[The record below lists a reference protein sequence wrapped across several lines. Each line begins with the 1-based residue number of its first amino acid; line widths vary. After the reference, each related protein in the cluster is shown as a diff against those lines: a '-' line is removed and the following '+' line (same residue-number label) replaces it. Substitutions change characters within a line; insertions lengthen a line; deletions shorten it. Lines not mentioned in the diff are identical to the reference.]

1 MAQTLQVI
9 IVGAGLGG
17 LSCAVACR
25 LQGLKVV
32 VLERAPEILP
42 VSIDKP
48 PSKASQLMYQLCL

>member
-1 MAQTLQVI
+1 MAQPLRVI

-25 LQGLKVV
+25 LEGLQVV

-42 VSIDKP
+42 VGISSP
-48 PSKASQLMYQLCL
+48 CRRTP

>member
-1 MAQTLQVI
+1 MAQTLRVI

-32 VLERAPEILP
+32 VLERASEILP
-42 VSIDKP
+42 VSINKP
-48 PSKASQLMYQLCL
+48 HLRLLS